1 MEDKQF
7 SILVLMLSC
16 IFYVLIG
23 ANKSEQRDIWNKEYA
38 KYRQSLIKWTEA
50 LDEDA

>member
-7 SILVLMLSC
+7 SILVHMLSC

-23 ANKSEQRDIWNKEYA
+23 ANKSEQHDIWNKEYER
-38 KYRQSLIKWTEA
+38 YRQSRIKWTEVNG
-50 LDEDA
+50 DA